1 MAQST
6 LVVLPL
12 LDPAPG
18 TRWFDAK
25 SCVVF
30 GDDGLRRVF
39 VGGRLVGSFGAKDYA
54 ERNVMLIA
62 LSEEPKAHLGH
73 LADAFEISTE
83 TLRELRILVAREG
96 IEAATRRRRG
106 GSASRVLK
114 VRDRAKLLAAFE
126 GGATVAEAWAQIGR
140 RASRAT
146 VGRLKKERDGR
157 VVDVAAA
164 VANVRVDEHPAQR
177 RFDEVVAAATSPAE
191 EGHEPGDA
199 ASVETDAVPTEASA
213 APVEAEA
220 APAETDTAAAEEGA
234 AQALRPQPVT
244 SSRGV
249 QHIGVWLMIAMLHRL
264 GLYAAAAEACADADA
279 QKSLR
284 IALDAFVCALALG
297 EGCVEGVRRLMTPSG
312 AALLRANRAPSATW
326 VRRELGAFAAKL
338 GGARLH
344 FSMARRYAREANAET
359 ERDIVVFYID
369 NHLRPYTGKETI
381 RKGWRMQDK
390 RVRPGVTDVYVHD
403 ETGNPVLRV
412 ADATNGSL
420 TKWLSWVAKTL
431 REMVGP
437 EARMVLA
444 FDRGGAFPEQL
455 AGLRDK
461 GFELVTYERKP
472 YPMLGPSAFYITFT
486 HDGETLEASD
496 ALTNLGSG
504 HGRVRRVALRM
515 SDGRQV
521 NLLAVGTLSASELYA
536 ILRGR
541 WVQENGFHHQVHRW
555 GINQLDGRTTVPCD
569 PDEVIPNPARRRL
582 DRNVRLARV
591 SAGLARNELAART
604 DDDPRR
610 ARWEATLARASQRER
625 ELVALRPTTPTHAPL
640 CQTELADKL
649 VRHTGDYKMALDSV
663 RIACANAES
672 DLAAT
677 LAEAMIL
684 PGEAKKLLANV
695 LRAPGHVVAGKSAIT
710 VRIAPAANRS
720 EREAITAFLAR
731 CNRLKLTLPG
741 DPAQRPLRFQSQTS

>member
-6 LVVLPL
+6 LVGLPL
-12 LDPAPG
+12 VDPAPG

-25 SCVVF
+25 SCVVISE
-30 GDDGLRRVF
+30 DGIRRVF
-39 VGGRLVGSFGAKDYA
+39 VGGRLVGAFGAKDYA

-73 LADAFEISTE
+73 LAEAFEVSTE
-83 TLRELRILVAREG
+83 TLRELRIAVGREG

-106 GSASRVLK
+106 GSESRVLK
-114 VRDRAKLLAAFE
+114 GRDRAKLMAAFE
-126 GGATVAEAWAQIGR
+126 NGATIEGAWEKIGR

-146 VGRLKKERDGR
+146 VGRLKKEWDAQA
-157 VVDVAAA
+157 VSVASATVDTSE
-164 VANVRVDEHPAQR
+164 RRAQMHLDDR
-177 RFDEVVAAATSPAE
+177 ALAATPHAEGASSP
-191 EGHEPGDA
+191 HETNAP
-199 ASVETDAVPTEASA
+199 PTE
-213 APVEAEA
+213 P
-220 APAETDTAAAEEGA
+220 EGA
-234 AQALRPQPVT
+234 TLSLRPQAVT

-249 QHIGVWLMIAMLHRL
+249 QHVGSWLMLAMVHRL
-264 GLYAAAAEACADADA
+264 GLYAAAEGACADEAA
-279 QKSLR
+279 KKPLR

-312 AALLRANRAPSATW
+312 PALLRANRAPSATW
-326 VRRELGAFAAKL
+326 VRRVLSGFAAELGA
-338 GGARLH
+338 ARLH
-344 FSMARRYAREANAET
+344 FSMARRYVREADAET
-359 ERDIVVFYID
+359 ERDVVVFYID

-403 ETGNPVLRV
+403 EAGNPVLRV
-412 ADATNGSL
+412 ADAANGSL

-437 EARMVLA
+437 EARIVLA

-455 AGLRDK
+455 AALRDK

-472 YPMLGPSAFYITFT
+472 YALLAPSAFDIAFT
-486 HDGETLEASD
+486 HDGATFEASD

-504 HGRVRRVALRM
+504 HGRVRRVALRAG
-515 SDGRQV
+515 DGHQV
-521 NLLAVGTLSASELYA
+521 NLLAVGALSASELYA

-555 GINQLDGRTTVPCD
+555 GINQLDGRRTVPCD

-582 DRNVRLARV
+582 DRHVRLARV
-591 SAGLARNELAART
+591 TAGLARNELAARAES
-604 DDDPRR
+604 DPRR
-610 ARWEATLARASQRER
+610 ARWEAILARACQREAD
-625 ELVALRPTTPTHAPL
+625 LLALRPSTPTHAPL
-640 CQTELADKL
+640 SETELADKL
-649 VRHTGDYKMALDSV
+649 VRHPGDYKMALDSV

-677 LAEAMIL
+677 LAEAMVL
-684 PGEAKKLLANV
+684 PAEAKKLLANV
-695 LRAPGHVVAGKSAIT
+695 LRAPGHVVAGKSVIT

-720 EREAITAFLAR
+720 ERDAILALFAR
-731 CNRLKLTLPG
+731 CNRQKLTLPG
-741 DPAQRPLRFQSQTS
+741 DPAKRPIRFQSQTV